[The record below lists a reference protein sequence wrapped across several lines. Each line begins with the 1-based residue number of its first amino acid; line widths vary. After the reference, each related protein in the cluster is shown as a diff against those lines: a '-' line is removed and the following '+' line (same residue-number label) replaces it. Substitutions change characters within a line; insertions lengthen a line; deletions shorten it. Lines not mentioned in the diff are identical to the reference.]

1 MKTEH
6 MRETVMLTIRQFP
19 DLVSKLP
26 GISAHTLFVRA
37 YCSFL
42 RGRGEMGKEDFLVPV
57 KPILQPGESGFVLS
71 ITRIMERFEMRDLHG
86 QKRKLSLLSLCTAAW
101 ALH

>member
-6 MRETVMLTIRQFP
+6 TRETLMLMIRQFP
-19 DLVSKLP
+19 ELVSKLP

-42 RGRGEMGKEDFLVPV
+42 KGEKKGEGRFPSACHANFAAWR
-57 KPILQPGESGFVLS
+57 ESGFVLS
-71 ITRIMERFEMRDLHG
+71 ITRITERFERHNLHG
-86 QKRKLSLLSLCTAAW
+86 RKRKLSLLSSCPAARV
-101 ALH
+101 LY